1 MTPEGKVKLDIK
13 KWLFDHGLIRAG
25 STKEHWP
32 ENPRGWYYMPMQNGM
47 GVHGIPDFICC
58 VAGKFI
64 SIEAKA
70 PGKEPT
76 ENQKDRGDEIN
87 LAGGTWIV
95 VDNIQ
100 TLNEIDWI
108 FT

>member
-13 KWLFDHGLIRAG
+13 KWLHDRGFIRAG
-25 STKEHWP
+25 SKEEDWP
-32 ENPRGWYYMPMQNGM
+32 SPILGWYYMPMQNGM

-58 VAGKFI
+58 YRGKFI

-76 ENQKDRGDEIN
+76 ENQKDRGSEIQ
-87 LAGGTWIV
+87 LAAGTWIV
-95 VDNIQ
+95 VDNID
-100 TLNEIDWI
+100 TLNQLEWT
-108 FT
+108 FK